1 MNNDR
6 NDEQAEYRRTK
17 RKLIAAMIFAVVILL
32 LIFGAAGFMLEFISV
47 FDASAI
53 VPQDICADILRSVP
67 PVIK

>member
-47 FDASAI
+47 FNTSAI

-67 PVIK
+67 PAIK